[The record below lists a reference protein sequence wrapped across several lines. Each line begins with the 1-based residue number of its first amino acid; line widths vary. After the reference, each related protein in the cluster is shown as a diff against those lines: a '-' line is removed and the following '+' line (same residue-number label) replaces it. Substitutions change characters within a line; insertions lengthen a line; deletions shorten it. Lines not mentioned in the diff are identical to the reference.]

1 MNRFSTVRCRSVK
14 SQHQNPTFGRYGR
27 AVGISSPNQT
37 SALMKSEKIM
47 NQNMVNTKAAGYTL
61 SRGLWG
67 QQRTNAS
74 GLILAC
80 FRLSNAYASV
90 SPILANWGSGTRSGL
105 AAKSSSPLL
114 VVGSAM
120 FACRHICPFLRRASI
135 ILSRTASDG
144 TMNYGN
150 WNREARPSNPSV

>member
-1 MNRFSTVRCRSVK
+1 MQIGKGSASK
-14 SQHQNPTFGRYGR
+14 SGLRPSRGERREFHN
-27 AVGISSPNQT
+27 PNQT
-37 SALMKSEKIM
+37 SALMKSEKIV

-114 VVGSAM
+114 VGSAM
-120 FACRHICPFLRRASI
+120 FACRHICPFSDAPPSFWAAPPVTEQRIRQLEQRGEAVKSQRL
-135 ILSRTASDG
+135 ILLT
-144 TMNYGN
+144 YIL
-150 WNREARPSNPSV
+150 

>member
-1 MNRFSTVRCRSVK
+1 
-14 SQHQNPTFGRYGR
+14 
-27 AVGISSPNQT
+27 
-37 SALMKSEKIM
+37 
-47 NQNMVNTKAAGYTL
+47 MVNTKAARYTL

-67 QQRTNAS
+67 QQRTNTS

-114 VVGSAM
+114 VVGPAM
-120 FACRHICPFLRRASI
+120 FACRHICPLLRRARI
-135 ILSRTASDG
+135 ILGRIASDG
-144 TMNYGN
+144 TTNAATGTERRGRRISASDITDLHSMTMRTDIDQLSYAEKLAVLTKLYLELRLALPDGHQAA
-150 WNREARPSNPSV
+150 EADL